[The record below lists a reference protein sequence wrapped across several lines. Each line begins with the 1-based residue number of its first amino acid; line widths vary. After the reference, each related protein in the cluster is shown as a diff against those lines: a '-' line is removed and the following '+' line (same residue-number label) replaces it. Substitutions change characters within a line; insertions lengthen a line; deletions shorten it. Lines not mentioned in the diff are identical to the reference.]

1 MSVQKFNNFFL
12 SHTSYPNTHCTSL
25 THVNLLGSNSFLLP
39 RLLLSGNAGNKHIVY
54 TSFTLPLKQKF
65 AIGCE
70 NHAKIL
76 TRTVFLVQTL
86 YRKNRQGPS
95 VGEILCVYFRSYFVK
110 NFVLFSDFRTQD
122 SPVSNGRYETMKIW
136 KFYIL

>member
-1 MSVQKFNNFFL
+1 MLIFCLFYVKQNKNPSKMSLQKFNNFFL

-76 TRTVFLVQTL
+76 TRTVFLVQQL

-95 VGEILCVYFRSYFVK
+95 VGEILCV
-110 NFVLFSDFRTQD
+110 
-122 SPVSNGRYETMKIW
+122 
-136 KFYIL
+136 